1 MDCNPCSKFLLE
13 TPLRR
18 IFLQCMKLRRKKIQ
32 RVIDGN
38 KGRIAIT
45 TDMWTTTNEKRGYMA
60 ITAHYVD
67 NHSILR
73 GHLLR

>member
-1 MDCNPCSKFLLE
+1 MVCNPCLKFLLE
-13 TPLRR
+13 IPLRK

-45 TDMWTTTNEKRGYMA
+45 IDMSISTNQKRGYMA
-60 ITAHYVD
+60 ITDHYIE
-67 NHSILR
+67 NHEIL
-73 GHLLR
+73 